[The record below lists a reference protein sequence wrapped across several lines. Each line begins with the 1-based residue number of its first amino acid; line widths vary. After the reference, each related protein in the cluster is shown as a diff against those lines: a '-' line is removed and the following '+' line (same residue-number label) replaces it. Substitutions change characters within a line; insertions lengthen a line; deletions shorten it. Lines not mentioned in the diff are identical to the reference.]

1 MKKFLFEVA
10 ECLALTLGGIA
21 LTCLVTL
28 NYVFEMMRIARYFI
42 IKGIQK
48 IVIKLK
54 PDTYWCGRWNR
65 VINKISKSDVN
76 YGSKIYDLKI
86 SSKEQEA

>member
-10 ECLALTLGGIA
+10 GCLTLTFGGVA
-21 LTCLVTL
+21 LTCLVAL
-28 NYVFEMMRIARYFI
+28 NYVFKMVRIARYFI
-42 IKGIQK
+42 IKGLQM

-54 PDTYWCGRWNR
+54 PNTYWCGIWNR
-65 VINKISKSDVN
+65 SIIEISKGDVN